1 MTAPNPPEIYPRRA
15 ALVAGLSL
23 LAMTGLGPFA
33 LLTIQGALSAG
44 ASPETLAMLS
54 HMRFVLVVV
63 AFLLIA
69 ALDIAAALALY
80 RVFRPAQ
87 IALSMLA
94 ATLRII
100 YAGALVMITT
110 YLYYVRAFAQEGS
123 SAALVPLKLFTDY
136 WTVILGLFG
145 LHLVVLGAVALKARY
160 APKLIGA
167 VVILAGLGYVADAAG
182 GFIGSRTTFAAYLF
196 FGELVLMLWLF
207 VTAWRPPA
215 LS

>member
-1 MTAPNPPEIYPRRA
+1 MTAPTPPEIYPQRA

-33 LLTIQGALSAG
+33 LFTVQGALSAG
-44 ASPETLAMLS
+44 ATPETLATLAGT
-54 HMRFVLVVV
+54 RFVLASL

-87 IALSMLA
+87 IALSMFA
-94 ATLRII
+94 AALRIT
-100 YAGALVMITT
+100 YAVALVMLTT
-110 YLYYVRAFAQEGS
+110 YLYYVRAFALQGS
-123 SAALVPLKLFTDY
+123 GAALVPLKLFSDN

-167 VVILAGLGYVADAAG
+167 VVILAGLGYVADAVG
-182 GFIGSRTTFAAYLF
+182 TLIGSPTTFAAYLF

-207 VTAWRPPA
+207 LTAWRPPA